1 MQILKLTA
9 AVALLLNSSSALAIQ
24 GSWGEGSSLTEVS
37 GSVNGHWGTSLQIK
51 DDDSD
56 NSDDSD
62 DSSDDCDDDLD
73 LEKNFKKAEEEP
85 QGGLAQV

>member
-24 GSWGEGSSLTEVS
+24 GSSLAEVS
-37 GSVNGHWGTSLQIK
+37 KSVNGHWGTSLQIK

>member
-9 AVALLLNSSSALAIQ
+9 AVALLLNSSSALATQ
-24 GSWGEGSSLTEVS
+24 GSWGLVEVS
-37 GSVNGHWGTSLQIK
+37 KSVNGHWGTVSTPSPLSLSLSQ
-51 DDDSD
+51 D
-56 NSDDSD
+56 SDDSD